1 MSTEAIGTTSTPTP
15 EPPTPAWK
23 HGLQLA
29 TDATWKV
36 IGIPTS
42 AAGPI
47 AATQR
52 DWEDHG
58 DYAGTVHYLLLAP
71 LREIAAAY
79 GVQVAETTNDS
90 GTTYSVVVPVDGV
103 TVTIWTT
110 NPADAPTTTPAVAE

>member
-1 MSTEAIGTTSTPTP
+1 MSTETIRTTTQGAPA
-15 EPPTPAWK
+15 PAWK
-23 HGLQLA
+23 RGLEQA
-29 TDATWKV
+29 TAACWKA

-42 AAGPI
+42 GNGPI

-52 DWEDHG
+52 DWEGHG

-71 LREIAAAY
+71 LQEIAAAY

-90 GTTYSVVVPVDGV
+90 GTTYSVVVPVDDI